1 MLNRFKM
8 NSSNGLSG
16 FILQNGGMLT
26 YLILAVALT
35 GFEMFNF
42 STTQFALGDLLGTLK
57 FLGIQW
63 ATILAIAFCGID
75 FAGIGRLFLPD
86 GADDSGRE
94 SWFLFGAWLLA
105 ATMNALL
112 TWWGVSM
119 ALAGHTLQSTEILD
133 RKLLMQAVPVF
144 VAVMVWVT
152 RVLLIGSFA
161 MAGRRNQAPANRYV
175 SQRSSSSYQPSQS
188 PATYQKRTPAT
199 ISQRPSS
206 PLPNR
211 RPSPL
216 PMSSPMPVSQ
226 TRTTT
231 PAPLEPEYIPDG
243 EASLPISAAL
253 PALRPLAMSA
263 HPAQGSGSQERKF

>member
-8 NSSNGLSG
+8 NTSTGFSG
-16 FILQNGGMLT
+16 FMLQNGGMLT
-26 YLILAVALT
+26 YLILAVALA

-42 STTQFALGDLLGTLK
+42 STTQYALGDLLGKLT
-57 FLGIQW
+57 FAGIQW
-63 ATILAIAFCGID
+63 STILAIAFCGID

-86 GADDSGRE
+86 NNGNAGPE
-94 SWFLFGAWLLA
+94 TWYLFGAWILA
-105 ATMNALL
+105 ATMNAIL

-119 ALAGHTLQSTEILD
+119 ALEGHQLQSTAIID

-161 MAGRRNQAPANRYV
+161 MAGRRSQVKGNRYPA
-175 SQRSSSSYQPSQS
+175 QRSTSQYRPAQPTTPQPYRATTAPNPR
-188 PATYQKRTPAT
+188 PAD
-199 ISQRPSS
+199 SM
-206 PLPNR
+206 PNR

-216 PMSSPMPVSQ
+216 PMSSPMPVTPS
-226 TRTTT
+226 RTTIS
-231 PAPLEPEYIPDG
+231 APLEPEYIPDG
-243 EASLPISAAL
+243 DASIPVTSTI

-263 HPAQGSGSQERKF
+263 RSSSGIGNQERKF

>member
-1 MLNRFKM
+1 MINRFKT
-8 NSSNGLSG
+8 NSSNGFSG
-16 FILQNGGMLT
+16 FILQNGGLLT
-26 YLILAVALT
+26 YLILAVALA

-42 STTQFALGDLLGTLK
+42 STTQYALGDLLGSLK

-86 GADDSGRE
+86 DADGSGRE
-94 SWFLFGAWLLA
+94 TWFLFGAWLLA

-119 ALAGHTLQSTEILD
+119 ALEGHTLQSTEILD

-161 MAGRRNQAPANRYV
+161 MAGRRTQTSANRYG
-175 SQRSSSSYQPSQS
+175 SHRSASHRPSQS
-188 PATYQKRTPAT
+188 QMPYQQRTSTSA
-199 ISQRPSS
+199 SQRPSTS
-206 PLPNR
+206 TPTR
-211 RPSPL
+211 RPTPL
-216 PMSSPMPVSQ
+216 PMSSPMPASQ
-226 TRTTT
+226 SRTITS
-231 PAPLEPEYIPDG
+231 APLEPEYIPDAD
-243 EASLPISAAL
+243 ASLPASASL
-253 PALRPLAMSA
+253 PALRPLALSTR
-263 HPAQGSGSQERKF
+263 PASGSGNQERKF